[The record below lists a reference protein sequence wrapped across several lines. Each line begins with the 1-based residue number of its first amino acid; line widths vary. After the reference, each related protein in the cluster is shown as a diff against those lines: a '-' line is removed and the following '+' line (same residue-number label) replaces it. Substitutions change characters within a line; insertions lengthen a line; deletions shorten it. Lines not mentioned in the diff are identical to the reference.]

1 MKKQLLLFTLL
12 SLGVSVS
19 AWAQKEYRLAKST
32 GRLNLNINGAIVEG
46 YDGNDIIFSAKNTET
61 EEIDERAKGLKA
73 INGSG
78 FTDNTGLGV
87 DVTESGQDINV
98 NMVSRKLKGI
108 LTIKVP
114 QNIKIYF
121 ANNSNVYFE
130 EVMLKNLKNEIE
142 VSTTYNKIKLEN
154 NSGPMNIKTVYGSV
168 DASFEGNIKG
178 PVSIISVYSY
188 VDVSIPAT
196 TKANLEL
203 GTSYG
208 KLYSADEFK
217 IVIDKN
223 SIKEEKSGSESVSTT
238 ENGKNMVN
246 MRRIDGDNSAGGLR
260 GPSGMVTTF
269 SSIRQ
274 GEYIKGTIN
283 GGGADLI
290 LKSNYKNVYLRK
302 K

>member
-87 DVTESGQDINV
+87 DVTASGQDINV

-168 DASFEGNIKG
+168 DASFAGDIKG

-188 VDVSIPAT
+188 VDVSIPAA

-208 KLYSADEFK
+208 KLYSADEFN

-223 SIKEEKSGSESVSTT
+223 SGKEEKSGSESVSTT

-269 SSIRQ
+269 NSIRQ

>member
-1 MKKQLLLFTLL
+1 MKKHLVLFTLL
-12 SLGVSVS
+12 SLSVSLS
-19 AWAQKEYRLAKST
+19 AWAQKEYRLAKNT

-46 YDGNDIIFSAKNTET
+46 YDGNDIIFSAKNTA
-61 EEIDERAKGLKA
+61 EEEVDERAKGLKA

-78 FTDNTGLGV
+78 FTDNTGIGV
-87 DVTESGQDINV
+87 DVTENGQDINV

-108 LTIKVP
+108 ITIKVP

-130 EVMLKNLKNEIE
+130 EVILKNLKNEIE

-168 DASFEGNIKG
+168 DASFAGDIKG

-188 VDVSIPAT
+188 VDVSIPAA

-217 IVIDKN
+217 ITIDKN
-223 SIKEEKSGSESVSTT
+223 SAREEKSGSESVGTT
-238 ENGKNMVN
+238 ESGRNTVN

-260 GPSGMVTTF
+260 GPAGMVTTF